1 MEDFNITRNDV
12 NIIGKGMTE
21 TFIHVD
27 GLFMPF
33 SIDRMNKFPYY
44 KDLYVTAT
52 HKLKL
57 CIHFAYIDYFI
68 VDEQGV
74 CMDRMFRTFAEA
86 KVAADEYDKNYSTWV
101 KERSTKG
108 WSKNR
113 LKENILKG
121 NMEAKLVYAIDKRKS
136 LDMDYHLLT
145 IGHKPERII
154 INRPN
159 DMATSIFY
167 MKSMKASLINY
178 SQDSLKIYLPGFR
191 LCNEQER
198 TVMEQWEKQRDY
210 KEEMVDIMTDSS
222 VQYWKK
228 KYFFEENGCGHL
240 LIQQFKGLV
249 RDDKIR
255 GPLQLSYEI
264 QRF

>member
-1 MEDFNITRNDV
+1 
-12 NIIGKGMTE
+12 
-21 TFIHVD
+21 
-27 GLFMPF
+27 
-33 SIDRMNKFPYY
+33 
-44 KDLYVTAT
+44 
-52 HKLKL
+52 
-57 CIHFAYIDYFI
+57 
-68 VDEQGV
+68 
-74 CMDRMFRTFAEA
+74 MF
-86 KVAADEYDKNYSTWV
+86 DS
-101 KERSTKG
+101 
-108 WSKNR
+108 
-113 LKENILKG
+113 
-121 NMEAKLVYAIDKRKS
+121 AIDKRKS
-136 LDMDYHLLT
+136 LDVDYHLLT
-145 IGHKPERII
+145 IGQKPERII
-154 INRPN
+154 INRP
-159 DMATSIFY
+159 DVPISIFY

-191 LCNEQER
+191 LCNEQEK

-210 KEEMVDIMTDSS
+210 KEEMVDAMTDSS